1 MEERKVKK
9 MSKKFDAVNFT
20 LIELLVVIAIIAI
33 LAAILLPALNSARER
48 GRSASCI
55 SNLKQI
61 TSGAGMYA
69 DANDEYFPTSRGTF
83 PAVSDQT
90 KTDVS
95 WAAPLVIENYIT
107 APLLVCSTFATVTT
121 RTDRIIWLNTK
132 SVSDFRS
139 DFNNFKYIGYGMNYK
154 VAPYVGNDDNLAPVK
169 RNQIKS
175 TTFFFMDMFSC
186 YELDQEKN
194 YGFSFSLG
202 SLPSS
207 YSSGHYGVPAGIH
220 SNKVTNTSWV
230 DGHVSSEKTASNY
243 VNSHSEYAFGE
254 ANNWKVSLK

>member
-1 MEERKVKK
+1 MSITFEKVLSQKQK
-9 MSKKFDAVNFT
+9 S
-20 LIELLVVIAIIAI
+20 IEDLDSQCFFS
-33 LAAILLPALNSARER
+33 SAR
-48 GRSASCI
+48 GGTGIYMVFKSVLL
-55 SNLKQI
+55 NLR
-61 TSGAGMYA
+61 T
-69 DANDEYFPTSRGTF
+69 
-83 PAVSDQT
+83 
-90 KTDVS
+90 
-95 WAAPLVIENYIT
+95 AAPLVIENYIT
-107 APLLVCSTFATVTT
+107 APLLVCSTFATLTT

-202 SLPSS
+202 RLPSS

-230 DGHVSSEKTASNY
+230 DGHVSSEKTANNY

-254 ANNWKVSLK
+254 ADNWKVSLK

>member
-69 DANDEYFPTSRGTF
+69 DANDEYFPTSRGPF

-202 SLPSS
+202 RLPSS